1 MILTIQQ
8 LNLSYLHEHIKLQLG
23 WSLLF
28 LTLHAIGILF
38 VFIKAIVEVDS
49 AIELN
54 HTMVILATL
63 AHL

>member
-8 LNLSYLHEHIKLQLG
+8 LNFSYLHEHIKLQLG

-28 LTLHAIGILF
+28 FALHAIGILF
-38 VFIKAIVEVDS
+38 VFIKAKVEVNS

-54 HTMVILATL
+54 HTMIILATL